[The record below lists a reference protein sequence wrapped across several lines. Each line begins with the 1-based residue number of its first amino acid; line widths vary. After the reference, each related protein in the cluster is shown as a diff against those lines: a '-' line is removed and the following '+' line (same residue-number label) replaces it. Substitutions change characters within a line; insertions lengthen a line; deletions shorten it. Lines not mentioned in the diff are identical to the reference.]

1 MVSSAP
7 ASSDPRPLRAAQRPV
22 RAGADEHPHAIV
34 RFLAL
39 PAAFF
44 AANWAALLMVPTVVG
59 TVPALV
65 ATTRTTT
72 DLSEHGDRAF
82 RETLTA
88 SGRLLRRDGPASLV
102 LWAVIALLAG
112 DVAILT
118 LLVEGGTRVLL
129 VGMAL
134 PPLWVAISVLS
145 AYVVAAASAGIGA
158 GRPEVVRAAVALV
171 LRRPGRALLAPAMI
185 VALAPLWL
193 LAPLTIAVGVSLP
206 PHVLARFWAPSK
218 GCPA

>member
-7 ASSDPRPLRAAQRPV
+7 ASSDPGPLRAAQRPR
-22 RAGADEHPHAIV
+22 RAGSDEHPHAIV
-34 RFLAL
+34 RFLAM

-44 AANWAALLMVPTVVG
+44 AANWAALLMIPTVLG

-72 DLSEHGDRAF
+72 DLPEHGDRAF

-88 SGRLLRRDGPASLV
+88 SVRLLRRDGPASLV
-102 LWAVIALLAG
+102 LWAVIILLAG
-112 DVAILT
+112 DIAILT

-134 PPLWVAISVLS
+134 PPLWVAVSVLS
-145 AYVVAAASAGIGA
+145 AYVVAAASQGIDA
-158 GRPEVVRAAVALV
+158 GRRDVVRAAITLA

-193 LAPLTIAVGVSLP
+193 LAPLTIAIGVSLP
-206 PHVLARFWAPSK
+206 PHVLARFWTPSK
-218 GCPA
+218 GLPA